1 MDDYTILCT
10 ELRGSAQNLNGN
22 IEKLQKKADNLQ
34 KAINKVTRGDYKA
47 SDLSS
52 AYTAQSA
59 LTGSITRLGEICGA
73 MNTAALQFSE
83 ASAEL
88 SGRANLT
95 AYYMQH
101 TDTLSYEGLMG
112 TYTSAIAS
120 AGSAAAGYELIKS
133 TLDGNGYSVSNLG
146 SVSNAVQDAIQ
157 REAEEQARRAEE
169 AKWAKI
175 GLTGLVIV
183 GGIIAS
189 VVTGGAA
196 APIVI
201 GAISGAVMA
210 GGNTAIDQY
219 AEHGWDTDNWDY
231 AEIGKDAFVG
241 GVTGAATAWIGG
253 NLTKGVTNLASSTQW
268 GSTLLNSS
276 NAYIRVGTGVFIGS
290 ASEVVSGVG
299 SRGTGAFIS
308 TMIETDGD
316 LGKSLS
322 DAVDY
327 AFDGKE
333 IAQDAVLGGLQGG
346 YGEYQKMKPK
356 YTDWNNT
363 ANSNK
368 ELETLREMEEN
379 GEFVIDD
386 EDYGAVKVDPNATEP
401 ADISRRMATENMGT
415 ITGDRDSGTF
425 DFAPNDADARKMMED
440 YGQESIHY
448 QDGHPEFK
456 PFTKHNTEWGEVE
469 CEVEIGYMSEK
480 RNTNVAGPRTSNF
493 AQADDALAIKI
504 SEQTGKP
511 VTGTDIQRFREK
523 NNLSWHEVEDRAT
536 MQLVPQKIHDSARHS
551 GGVAQAKYEMAWGN
565 IAIDD
570 GVSIVPNRAEP
581 EPDLVNHLISGG
593 SKMAEE
599 IKKE

>member
-1 MDDYTILCT
+1 MDSYTILCT
-10 ELRGSAQNLNGN
+10 ELRGSAQSLNGN
-22 IEKLQKKADNLQ
+22 IETLQTKADKLQ
-34 KAINKVTRGDYKA
+34 KAINKVTRGDYNY

-83 ASAEL
+83 ASTEL

-112 TYTSAIAS
+112 TYTAAIAS
-120 AGSAAAGYELIKS
+120 AGSAAAGYELVKS
-133 TLDGNGYSVSNLG
+133 KLAENGYSVSNLG

-157 REAEEQARRAEE
+157 REAEEQAKREEE

-183 GGIIAS
+183 GGIVAS

-219 AEHGWDTDNWDY
+219 AEHGWDTDSWDY

-276 NAYIRVGTGVFIGS
+276 NAYVRVGTGAVIGS

-322 DAVDY
+322 DAADY

-363 ANSNK
+363 ANSNE

-386 EDYGAVKVDPNATEP
+386 EDYGATRVDPDATGP
-401 ADISRRMATENMGT
+401 ADPSRRMATEKMGT

-425 DFAPNDADARKMMED
+425 DFTPNDADARKMMKD

-469 CEVEIGYMSEK
+469 CEVEIGYMSDK

-493 AQADDALAIKI
+493 SQADDALAIKV
-504 SEQTGKP
+504 SEQTGTT
-511 VTGTDIQRFREK
+511 VTGADIQKFREK

-551 GGVAQAKYEMAWGN
+551 GGVAQAKYEMAWGD

-570 GVSIVPNRAEP
+570 GVDIVTPRADAEP
-581 EPDLVNHLISGG
+581 NLVNHIISGG